1 MICHFLMMPPLML
14 FEQAQ
19 VLSQSISGNLSD
31 DIAKERDTA

>member
-1 MICHFLMMPPLML
+1 VDLEKML

-19 VLSQSISGNLSD
+19 VLSQSINGNLSD